1 MKEEEQETKDVK
13 VTPTTEDKSAS
24 LVTGVRRDIH
34 VTTAHDKDHR
44 EDDSKD
50 G

>member
-1 MKEEEQETKDVK
+1 MKEEETKDVK

-24 LVTGVRRDIH
+24 LVTGVQREVERER
-34 VTTAHDKDHR
+34 TAER
-44 EDDSKD
+44 EDDNKD